1 MSQRPPKDS
10 RNTLNGAVD
19 REKSKSIRPLQALAP
34 YLARY
39 KASAA
44 AALIALLFTA
54 AVSLLMPVAVR
65 RVIDGFGQESIE
77 QINRYFAAALVLGA
91 LLAIGTGIRYAL
103 VSRLGERVV
112 ADIRKSAFAHAIS
125 LSPSFY
131 ERNMTGEVLS
141 RINTDTTLV
150 LALISSTISVAIR
163 HVLMLPGALALMF
176 VASPILAGYVIVLV
190 PVVLIPVLAFGRK
203 LRKLSKDTQ
212 DRIAEGSGNASEI
225 LLSVQAVQANTHE
238 EESRFKFNEIVER
251 SVKTANS
258 RIAVRAIMTVLIMFL
273 ATAAV
278 VAVTWIGAEE
288 IRAGSMT
295 WGELVQ
301 FVIYSVMIAGS
312 AAALSEI
319 WGELLRAAGA
329 IERLVELLGAVDT
342 VTDPPVP
349 LPLPAICEGEVRF
362 ERVEFRYPMRT
373 EVAALNDVSF
383 TVSPGET
390 VALVGPSGAGKST
403 VFQLLLRF
411 YDPTAGRVLLDGLD
425 LSLMRKAEFRSR
437 IALVP
442 QDSVVFA
449 DTAKEN
455 IRFGR
460 SDAEDE
466 EILHAAEAGA
476 AREFL
481 EELPDKYETLVGE
494 RGVLLSGGQKQRIAI
509 SRAILRNAQV
519 LLLDEATSA
528 LDAESEIAV
537 QAAVEEMSKHRTT
550 LVIAHRLATVRNADR
565 ILVFDKGRIVDE
577 GTHESLVAKGGL
589 YARLARLQFTEG
601 VPISRSI
608 DSGNER
614 DAAERAGSLPT

>member
-1 MSQRPPKDS
+1 MSQHPPTDS
-10 RNTLNGAVD
+10 RNPLNGTVD
-19 REKSKSIRPLQALAP
+19 REKSKSIRPLRALGP

-39 KASAA
+39 KASAI

-65 RVIDGFGQESIE
+65 LVIDGFGQESIE
-77 QINRYFAAALVLGA
+77 QINRYFAAALGLGA

-112 ADIRKSAFAHAIS
+112 ADIRKSAFAKAIS

-150 LALISSTISVAIR
+150 LALISSTISVAMR
-163 HVLMLPGALALMF
+163 HVLMLPGGLALMF
-176 VASPILAGYVIVLV
+176 VASPVLAAYVVVLV

-203 LRKLSKDTQ
+203 LKNLSRDSQ
-212 DRIAEGSGNASEI
+212 DRIAEGSGNASEV

-238 EESRFKFNEIVER
+238 EESRSKFDEIVER
-251 SVKTANS
+251 SVEVANS
-258 RIAVRAIMTVLIMFL
+258 RIAVRAVMTILIMFL

-278 VAVTWIGAEE
+278 VAVTWIGAAE
-288 IRAGSMT
+288 IRDGSMT

-329 IERLVELLGAVDT
+329 VERLVELLDAADT
-342 VTDPPVP
+342 VVDPSVP
-349 LPLPAICEGEVRF
+349 LPLPAVGKGEVRF
-362 ERVEFRYPMRT
+362 ERVEFRYPMRR

-383 TVSPGET
+383 KVSPGET

-411 YDPTAGRVLLDGLD
+411 YDPTAGRVLLDGVD
-425 LSLMRKAEFRSR
+425 LSSMRKSDFRSR
-437 IALVP
+437 LALVP

-460 SDAEDE
+460 SGAEDE
-466 EILHAAEAGA
+466 EIFRAAEAGA
-476 AREFL
+476 AHEFL
-481 EELPDKYETLVGE
+481 DGLPDKYETLVGE

-509 SRAILRNAQV
+509 SRAILRNAPV

-537 QAAVEEMSKHRTT
+537 QAAVEKMSKQRTT

-565 ILVFDKGRIVDE
+565 ILVFDNGRIVDE

-589 YARLARLQFTEG
+589 YARLARLQFSEG
-601 VPISRSI
+601 GRVHESVG
-608 DSGNER
+608 SGNGR
-614 DAAERAGSLPT
+614 NATGRNSGLPT

>member
-1 MSQRPPKDS
+1 MSQRPQKDS
-10 RNTLNGAVD
+10 RNPLNGAVD
-19 REKSKSIRPLQALAP
+19 REKSKSIRPLRALAP

-54 AVSLLMPVAVR
+54 TVSLLMPIAVR

-77 QINRYFAAALVLGA
+77 QINRYFAAALILGA

-238 EESRFKFNEIVER
+238 EESCSKFNEIVER

-411 YDPTAGRVLLDGLD
+411 YDPTAGRVLLDGVD

-437 IALVP
+437 LALVP

-509 SRAILRNAQV
+509 SRAILRNTQI

-601 VPISRSI
+601 VSISKSVG
-608 DSGNER
+608 SGNER
-614 DAAERAGSLPT
+614 DASERAGSLPT

>member
-1 MSQRPPKDS
+1 MSQRPPQDS
-10 RNTLNGAVD
+10 RNPLNGTAD
-19 REKSKSIRPLQALAP
+19 REKSKSIRPLRALAP

-39 KASAA
+39 KASAL
-44 AALIALLFTA
+44 AALLALLFTA

-65 RVIDGFGQESIE
+65 LVIDGFGQESIE

-91 LLAIGTGIRYAL
+91 LLAVGTGIRYAL

-125 LSPSFY
+125 LSPAFY

-163 HVLMLPGALALMF
+163 HVLMLPGGLALMF
-176 VASPILAGYVIVLV
+176 VASPVLAGYVIVLV

-203 LRKLSKDTQ
+203 LKKLSRDTQ

-238 EESRFKFNEIVER
+238 EESRSKFNEIVDR
-251 SVKTANS
+251 SVKAANG
-258 RIAVRAIMTVLIMFL
+258 RIAVRAVMTVLIMFL

-278 VAVTWIGAEE
+278 VAVTWIGAAE
-288 IRAGSMT
+288 IRDGSMT

-329 IERLVELLGAVDT
+329 MERLVELLGAVDT
-342 VTDPPVP
+342 VADPPIP
-349 LPLPAICEGEVRF
+349 LPLPAVCKGKVRF
-362 ERVEFRYPMRT
+362 ERVEFRYPMRS
-373 EVAALNDVSF
+373 EVAALHDVSF
-383 TVSPGET
+383 TVNPGET

-411 YDPTAGRVLLDGLD
+411 YDPTAGRVLLDGAD
-425 LSLMRKAEFRSR
+425 LSAMRKAEFRSR
-437 IALVP
+437 LALVP

-466 EILHAAEAGA
+466 EIFHAAEAGA

-481 EELPDKYETLVGE
+481 EDLPDKYETLVGE

-528 LDAESEIAV
+528 LDAESETAV

-565 ILVFDKGRIVDE
+565 ILVFDKGRVVDE

-589 YARLARLQFTEG
+589 YARLARLQFTGG
-601 VPISRSI
+601 VQIPESAG
-608 DSGNER
+608 SGNGRDPTER
-614 DAAERAGSLPT
+614 PGSFPT

>member
-1 MSQRPPKDS
+1 MSQHPPKDS

-19 REKSKSIRPLQALAP
+19 REKSKSIRPIQALAP

-39 KASAA
+39 KASAV

-176 VASPILAGYVIVLV
+176 VASPVLAGYVIVLV

-238 EESRFKFNEIVER
+238 EESRSKFNEIVER
-251 SVKTANS
+251 SVKAANS
-258 RIAVRAIMTVLIMFL
+258 RIAVRAVMTILIMFL
-273 ATAAV
+273 ATASV
-278 VAVTWIGAEE
+278 VAVTWIGAAE
-288 IRAGSMT
+288 IRDGSMT

-329 IERLVELLGAVDT
+329 VERLVELLGAVDT
-342 VTDPPVP
+342 VMDPPVP
-349 LPLPAICEGEVRF
+349 LPLPASSKGEVKF
-362 ERVEFRYPMRT
+362 ERVEFRYPMRSK
-373 EVAALNDVSF
+373 VAALNDVSF
-383 TVSPGET
+383 KVDPGET

-411 YDPTAGRVLLDGLD
+411 YDPTAGRVLLDGVD
-425 LSLMRKAEFRSR
+425 LSSMRKADFRSR
-437 IALVP
+437 LALVP

-601 VPISRSI
+601 VPMSKSI
-608 DSGNER
+608 GSGNER

>member
-1 MSQRPPKDS
+1 M
-10 RNTLNGAVD
+10 
-19 REKSKSIRPLQALAP
+19 AP

-39 KASAA
+39 KASAI

-176 VASPILAGYVIVLV
+176 VASPVLAGYVIVLV

-238 EESRFKFNEIVER
+238 EESRSKFNEIVER
-251 SVKTANS
+251 SVKAANS
-258 RIAVRAIMTVLIMFL
+258 RIAVRAVMTILIMFL

-278 VAVTWIGAEE
+278 VAVTWIGAAE
-288 IRAGSMT
+288 IRDGSMT

-329 IERLVELLGAVDT
+329 VERLVELLGAVDT

-425 LSLMRKAEFRSR
+425 LSSMRKAEFRSR
-437 IALVP
+437 IASVP

-481 EELPDKYETLVGE
+481 EELPDKYETRVGE

-509 SRAILRNAQV
+509 SRAILRNTQI

-601 VPISRSI
+601 VSISKSVG
-608 DSGNER
+608 SGNER
-614 DAAERAGSLPT
+614 DASERAGSLPT